1 MSRHVNIRYISDYLL
16 NNKIEEKGV
25 RVEFYGER
33 VPLNGVSS
41 WSELPLS
48 PKLIV
53 PFPFRPKHIEKE
65 FEATPALANMVGTAM
80 FAIASPIIPFT
91 ADSSNNPTWESLHLQ
106 PPFEYFVY

>member
-1 MSRHVNIRYISDYLL
+1 MLIYVTYQILL
-16 NNKIEEKGV
+16 EKIEEKSVKGSV
-25 RVEFYGER
+25 YGER

-65 FEATPALANMVGTAM
+65 FEATPALANMFGTAM
-80 FAIASPIIPFT
+80 SAIASPIIPFT
-91 ADSSNNPTWESLHLQ
+91 AVSSSNPTWDSLHLQ
-106 PPFEYFVY
+106 SPFEYFLYY

>member
-1 MSRHVNIRYISDYLL
+1 MKKKVLRGSV
-16 NNKIEEKGV
+16 
-25 RVEFYGER
+25 YGER

-65 FEATPALANMVGTAM
+65 FEATPALANMFGTAM

-91 ADSSNNPTWESLHLQ
+91 AVFSNNPTWDSLHLQ
-106 PPFEYFVY
+106 PPFVYFYIIKWQHSQV